1 MGFADGAAGSAAD
14 REVMGSSEEQSAVAD
29 EVEEAVRAA
38 ARGEGMRAVVL
49 DMETVPSTDV
59 SAVRM
64 LSELRD
70 DLERDGG
77 AWCWRRT
84 SARSATSSG
93 ENSARVPSG
102 DAYPS
107 VAAAIAALTS
117 QDEAAGD
124 GAG

>member
-1 MGFADGAAGSAAD
+1 
-14 REVMGSSEEQSAVAD
+14 
-29 EVEEAVRAA
+29 
-38 ARGEGMRAVVL
+38 
-49 DMETVPSTDV
+49 METVPSTDV

-70 DLERDGG
+70 DLERNGVRMVLARDVGQVRDLI
-77 AWCWRRT
+77 RREL
-84 SARSATSSG
+84 G
-93 ENSARVPSG
+93 EDALR

-117 QDEAAGD
+117 QDAAAAD